1 MGVYKNN
8 INNYSYVHDYS
19 SYAYFLHLD
28 ESSVP
33 PMAKKMHLDELDE
46 FSVPPMAKKISKKHD
61 NVNNVAFKVP
71 CTVQV
76 INITTNEW
84 FRESFIRLLTLSGS
98 LLFGTT
104 IVHTAF
110 NVLKVT

>member
-28 ESSVP
+28 E
-33 PMAKKMHLDELDE
+33 LDE
-46 FSVPPMAKKISKKHD
+46 SPVPPMAKKISKKHD
-61 NVNNVAFKVP
+61 NVNNVSFKVP

-84 FRESFIRLLTLSGS
+84 FREKVLLGYLPYPAHCCLVLLSC
-98 LLFGTT
+98 
-104 IVHTAF
+104 ITAF
-110 NVLKVT
+110 TVLKVT